1 MHSSYKRIQI
11 PESFIIVSMFLY
23 RWVHP
28 EFEDEENISREVETG
43 TGPEQ
48 EVVVEVEHKREMVNN
63 CINSREEEKIVVD
76 MEIESSRL

>member
-1 MHSSYKRIQI
+1 MILH
-11 PESFIIVSMFLY
+11 

-43 TGPEQ
+43 TGSEQ